1 MYITEDEV
9 YASGTL
15 GDALFILLKV
25 VGTPVRKINHFSAHK
40 SAYPLIKQIYSM
52 CPHISVTMLDK
63 KTPARYVTGH
73 LRDYELYTA
82 YPSLHLSHRYEGK
95 LPYNF
100 NVLQLKSGLN
110 DPARRLSIKDIAN
123 LEKSQTYVLIGTDK
137 MPLEML
143 QGYDIL
149 DLRNKTSLIECFSI
163 IARAQRFYG
172 PQGLMAFF
180 ALSQKVKS
188 YIYLKTESDRVA
200 VNARIKKVTEWK
212 DYVTLIGYE
221 RGYR

>member
-15 GDALFILLKV
+15 GDAFFILLKV

-52 CPHISVTMLDK
+52 CPEISVTMLEK
-63 KTPARYVTGH
+63 KTPAQYMLGH
-73 LRDYELYTA
+73 LRHGEPYTA
-82 YPSLHLSHRYEGK
+82 YPSLHLNERYEGS
-95 LPYNF
+95 LPKRYG
-100 NVLQLKSGLN
+100 VLQLKSGLN
-110 DPARRLSIKDIAN
+110 DPARCLTEKDVAQIDP
-123 LEKSQTYVLIGTDK
+123 SQAVVLIGTDNLS
-137 MPLEML
+137 LEML

-149 DLRNKTSLIECFSI
+149 DLRNKTSLVECLSI
-163 IARAQRFYG
+163 IASAQSFHG

-180 ALSQKVKS
+180 ALSQKVPS
-188 YIYLKTESDRVA
+188 YVYLKTDADRVA

-212 DYVTLIGYE
+212 DYVTLIG
-221 RGYR
+221 